1 MWSLDGNRTVDLDN
15 FVNGE
20 SVTLM
25 VRGNGFTLAWTAS
38 SGISWVNNGGIAPT
52 LNANGY
58 TAIVLWNAQYSMYG
72 ALVGNGA

>member
-1 MWSLDGNRTVDLDN
+1 MWALYGNRTANLNN
-15 FVNGE
+15 FLNGE

-25 VRGNGFTLAWTAS
+25 VDGNGFTIAWAALS
-38 SGISWVNNGGIAPT
+38 SITWVNNGGTAPT

-58 TAIVLWNAQYSMYG
+58 TAIVLWNAQNSMYG